1 MIAFPPKRNYFSLS
15 LTDLIEAREAYH
27 VHLDSMEHIVATAIG
42 RFRIRKKDSDF
53 QNPSKVEGYGK
64 RGPRTFAN
72 SEILKW
78 SWPCVLVLSDY
89 WYSPEELNEQP
100 YFAVPPYLFMPDGRV
115 VPTCLIYLEPSPQQ
129 APGIEQISFPSKTL
143 GGGYSCFTESQQV
156 QRFGTLGCLAK
167 KEGALYALTC
177 AHVAGAPGNK
187 IYTYLRSNKETI
199 GASHPVRISKQ
210 KFGEVYPKW
219 PGARTLVNV
228 DAALVRVSDASAWT
242 SQVFGIGE
250 IGRMVD
256 FSPESLNLDILGTP
270 VRAFSPV
277 SGPMEGEIQGLFPR
291 YCSKGGVDSVA
302 DLLIGPR
309 DPRPEEKRPGVNLPK
324 LNSQPGD
331 SGTIW
336 FYDPPS
342 GDEKQQ
348 RGARARNL
356 RPLAM
361 QWGGERFVSGSGKP
375 VQLVLATFLSTVC
388 QLLDIDLVTDAN
400 LGFSEYWGKIAHF
413 KIGFKACEIVRDP
426 KLKKLLMA
434 NRERIG
440 FSDDTLGLGKDFRVG
455 RENFVPLADVPDYV
469 YVSMSFNRKER
480 KNEPKQHFADMDDP
494 GRGKFSG
501 QTLLKLCQKDPKNLD
516 PRVWKEFN
524 TALSD
529 EDFTYDGGYL
539 PFRVWQIYR
548 SMVASLKKG
557 DVKDFLAAAGVL
569 AHYVGDAGMPFHISK
584 LHHGYGPERVDRKS
598 PEYEEY
604 KKDKA
609 YKIHAILEER
619 MFEVKAV
626 EMLDAVDRSV
636 KSLAGNRKTDLGG
649 EFGAVKHA
657 FALMCKVLALVPPV
671 DVVKKDNLDLN
682 APDRARAFFDSFGPA
697 TAECV
702 ARSCVVLA
710 DLWESAWAE
719 GLDGGDAPS
728 ANMLRAYSE
737 SDLQEVYRRPDFLP
751 AYDLDGYIS
760 NGFGAPAGRGP
771 KG

>member
-1 MIAFPPKRNYFSLS
+1 MIAFPPKRDFFSLS

-27 VHLDSMEHIVATAIG
+27 VHLDSLEHVVATAIG
-42 RFRIRKKDSDF
+42 RCRIRKSDDDF
-53 QNPSKVEGYGK
+53 KLPGRIKAYGEGGA
-64 RGPRTFAN
+64 RTFAN
-72 SEILKW
+72 SEVTQW
-78 SWPCVLVLSDY
+78 SWPGILVLVDR
-89 WYSPEELNEQP
+89 WFTRKELGEHPDQ
-100 YFAVPPYLFMPDGRV
+100 AVPRLLYLPDGRII
-115 VPTCLIYLEPSPQQ
+115 PTCVIYIE
-129 APGIEQISFPSKTL
+129 APPEEIGGIDHLSFASKTL

-167 KEGALYALTC
+167 KEGELYALTC
-177 AHVAGAPGNK
+177 GHVAGAPGNEVF
-187 IYTYLRSNKETI
+187 TYLRSDKESI
-199 GASHPVRISKQ
+199 GKSHPVRIDKR

-219 PGARTLVNV
+219 PGDRTMVNI
-228 DAALVRVSDASAWT
+228 DAALIRLSDASSWT

-250 IGRMVD
+250 IGRMID
-256 FSPESLNLDILGTP
+256 FNPESINLDVLGTP
-270 VRAFSPV
+270 VRAFSPI

-309 DPRPEEKRPGVNLPK
+309 EPRPEEKRPGVNLPQ

-331 SGTIW
+331 SGTLW
-336 FYDPPS
+336 FYDPPA

-348 RGARARNL
+348 RGARARSL

-361 QWGGERFVSGSGKP
+361 QWGGERFTSGAGKP
-375 VQLVLATFLSTVC
+375 IQLVLATFLSTVC

-413 KIGFKACEIVRDP
+413 KIGFKACDIVRDP

-440 FSDDTLGLGKDFRVG
+440 FSDDALGLGKDFRVG
-455 RENFVPLADVPDYV
+455 RDSFVPLADVPDYV
-469 YVSMSFNRKER
+469 WVSMSFNRKER

-494 GRGKFSG
+494 GRGKFSRK
-501 QTLLKLCQKDPKNLD
+501 TLLRLCQQDPKNLD

-524 TALSD
+524 AALSD

-539 PFRVWQIYR
+539 PFRIWQIYR
-548 SMVASLKKG
+548 SMVASLKDG
-557 DVKDFLAAAGVL
+557 ELMDFLAAAGVL
-569 AHYVGDAGMPFHISK
+569 AHYVGDAAMPFHISK

-598 PEYEEY
+598 PEYMEY
-604 KKDKA
+604 KKSKA
-609 YKIHAILEER
+609 YKIHAILEEQ
-619 MFEVKAV
+619 MFEVEAAN
-626 EMLDAVDRSV
+626 MLSLVDGSV
-636 KSLAGNRKTDLGG
+636 KSLAGNRKTNLGG

-657 FALMCKVLALVPPV
+657 FALMCKILTLVPPV
-671 DVVKKDNLDLN
+671 DVVKKDDLNLN
-682 APDRARAFFDSFGPA
+682 APDRARAFFGSFGPA

-702 ARSCVVLA
+702 ARSCIVLA

-728 ANMLRAYSE
+728 ANKLRAYSE
-737 SDLQEVYRRPDFLP
+737 SDLQAVYRRPGFLP
-751 AYDLDGYIS
+751 AYNLDDYIS
-760 NGFGAPAGRGP
+760 KGFKAPGRRG
-771 KG
+771 